1 MNQLHREDM
10 TRGRIL
16 LVEDDEN
23 LRRATQLLLERAGY
37 AVDVASDVQKALD
50 CLKKTPYDLV
60 ITDLNLPGASGLD
73 VVKAIHNE
81 YPETAVVVITAY
93 GTVETAVEAMKFG
106 ACDYLKKPVLP
117 HDLRALVA
125 RVLERT
131 AMLHEIRALRTS
143 IDQKFGFENVTGHTP
158 VLLHVIETARRVAQ
172 TDATVL
178 IRGETGTGKEV
189 LAKAIHFNSG
199 RRSRPFV
206 VINCAAIPHDLL
218 ESDLFGHVRGA
229 FTGAVTHKQGKVE
242 AADGGT
248 VFFDEI
254 GEMPLDLQSRLLR
267 LIQEREIEKV
277 GATAPTRVDV
287 RIIAATLRDLQAM
300 VGTGS
305 FREDLFYRLNVV
317 PIELPPLRARAEDIP
332 EFVAQFFRENTE
344 RHKRPNLRLPQ
355 SLLLRFS
362 EYHWPGNVR
371 ELQNTV
377 ERMVV
382 LCPGNEVTEA
392 DMPDVLTSRP
402 ANGST
407 PSGADSDGETTIDGM
422 ERALILRTL
431 RTVNWNQSEAA
442 RRLGI
447 SRKMLI
453 LRIER
458 FGIER
463 DTGAQTS

>member
-1 MNQLHREDM
+1 MA
-10 TRGRIL
+10 RGKIL
-16 LVEDDEN
+16 IVEDDEN

-37 AVDVASDVQKALD
+37 TTTVASDVDQAVD
-50 CLKKTPYDLV
+50 FLKKSVFDLV
-60 ITDLNLPGASGLD
+60 ITDLSLPGASGVDL
-73 VVKAIHNE
+73 VKIIHHE
-81 YPETAVVVITAY
+81 YPEIVVIVITAY
-93 GTVETAVEAMKFG
+93 ATVETAVEAMKFG
-106 ACDYLKKPVLP
+106 AYDYLKKPVLP
-117 HDLRALVA
+117 HDLRVLVTRA
-125 RVLERT
+125 LERT
-131 AMLHEIRALRTS
+131 AMLQEIRTLRSS
-143 IDQKFGFENVTGHTP
+143 IDQKFGFENVIGHTP
-158 VLLHVIETARRVAQ
+158 VLLNLIETARRVAQ

-199 RRSRPFV
+199 RRNRPFV

-287 RIIAATLRDLQAM
+287 RIIAATLRDLPAM
-300 VGTGS
+300 VAAGS

-317 PIELPPLRARAEDIP
+317 PIELPPLRIRSEDIP
-332 EFVAQFFRENTE
+332 EFVVQFFRENTE
-344 RHKRPNLRLPQ
+344 RHKRPGLRLPQ
-355 SLLLRFS
+355 WLLSRFS

-371 ELQNTV
+371 ELQNAV

-392 DMPDVLTSRP
+392 DMPDVLMQRQIIESAP
-402 ANGST
+402 PN
-407 PSGADSDGETTIDGM
+407 GADSDGETTIEGM
-422 ERALILRTL
+422 ERALIIRTL
-431 RTVNWNQSEAA
+431 RAVNWNQSEAA

-453 LRIER
+453 LRIEK
-458 FGIER
+458 FNIER
-463 DTGAQTS
+463 DTGAQTT

>member
-1 MNQLHREDM
+1 MA
-10 TRGRIL
+10 RGKIL
-16 LVEDDEN
+16 IVEDDEN

-37 AVDVASDVQKALD
+37 AATVASDVQQALD
-50 CLKKTPYDLV
+50 SLKKSAYDLV
-60 ITDLNLPGASGLD
+60 LTDLNLPGASGLD
-73 VVKAIHNE
+73 LVKTIHHE
-81 YPETAVVVITAY
+81 YPETAVVVITAFA
-93 GTVETAVEAMKFG
+93 TVETAVEAMKFG
-106 ACDYLKKPVLP
+106 AYDYLKKPVLP
-117 HDLRALVA
+117 HDLRVLVTRA
-125 RVLERT
+125 LERT
-131 AMLHEIRALRTS
+131 AMLQEIRTLRSS
-143 IDQKFGFENVTGHTP
+143 IDQKFGFENVIGHTP
-158 VLLHVIETARRVAQ
+158 PLLNVIETARRVAQ

-199 RRSRPFV
+199 RRARPFV

-287 RIIAATLRDLQAM
+287 RIIAATLRDLPVM
-300 VGTGS
+300 VAAGS

-332 EFVAQFFRENTE
+332 EFVLQFFRDNTE

-355 SLLLRFS
+355 ALLRRFG

-371 ELQNTV
+371 ELQNAV

-382 LCPGNEVTEA
+382 LCPGSEVTEA
-392 DMPDVLTSRP
+392 DMPDVLTRRP
-402 ANGST
+402 VVEPTPPNG
-407 PSGADSDGETTIDGM
+407 DCDGETTIEGM

-431 RTVNWNQSEAA
+431 RAVNWNQSEAA

-447 SRKMLI
+447 SRKMLM
-453 LRIER
+453 LRVEK
-458 FGIER
+458 FGIGRE
-463 DTGAQTS
+463 TGA

>member
-1 MNQLHREDM
+1 MA
-10 TRGRIL
+10 RGRIL
-16 LVEDDEN
+16 VVEDDEN
-23 LRRATQLLLERAGY
+23 LRRATNLLLERAGY
-37 AVDVASDVQKALD
+37 TTTVASDVQQALD
-50 CLKKTPYDLV
+50 SLRTSAYDLV
-60 ITDLNLPGASGLD
+60 ITDLNLPGPSGLD
-73 VVKAIHNE
+73 VVKAIHSE

-93 GTVETAVEAMKFG
+93 ATVETAVEAMKFG
-106 ACDYLKKPVLP
+106 AYDYLKKPVLP
-117 HDLRALVA
+117 HDLRALVSRA
-125 RVLERT
+125 LERT
-131 AMLHEIRALRTS
+131 AMLQEIRTLRS
-143 IDQKFGFENVTGHTP
+143 NIDEKFGFENVTGHAP
-158 VLLHVIETARRVAQ
+158 VLLNVIENARRVAQ

-287 RIIAATLRDLQAM
+287 RIIAATLRDLPAM
-300 VGTGS
+300 VAAGS

-317 PIELPPLRARAEDIP
+317 PIELPPLRVRAEDIP
-332 EFVAQFFRENTE
+332 EFVVQFVRENTE

-355 SLLLRFS
+355 SLLGRFS

-371 ELQNTV
+371 ELQNAV

-382 LCPGNEVTEA
+382 LCPGNEITEA
-392 DMPDVLTSRP
+392 DMPDVLMRRQIIESAP
-402 ANGST
+402 PN
-407 PSGADSDGETTIDGM
+407 GADSDGETTIDGM
-422 ERALILRTL
+422 ERALIVRTL
-431 RTVNWNQSEAA
+431 RAVNWNQSEAA

-447 SRKMLI
+447 SRKMLM
-453 LRIER
+453 LRIEK
-458 FGIER
+458 FDIER
-463 DTGAQTS
+463 ETGASGQTV